1 MKLLTQLN
9 LKELAK
15 YPIQTNQ
22 DHLDKSVAVV
32 KWFTPW
38 KNWTWYVCEWGG
50 PKDPDLFWGRTD
62 SPTCSEWGYFRMSE
76 IAAIKGPY
84 GLKVERD
91 LHWTA
96 APLPPSPF

>member
-38 KNWTWYVCEWGG
+38 KNWTWYVCEWG
-50 PKDPDLFWGRTD
+50 
-62 SPTCSEWGYFRMSE
+62 YFRMSE